1 MTVALKYKFKDL
13 DIKTVPGDKQIDI
26 ISYLVDSN
34 NMPFTTSSGL
44 DTFTVSFQASSLPTS
59 GFEQLLTHLVNG
71 YIRDKYNISMSGQYV
86 KDSKIVTN
94 ISSTAS
100 IVPGQSINSSVFP
113 AGSYVESVRDQN
125 SFRASAAATL
135 SGTAALTI
143 GVKNWVVDLSEINT
157 IIGIVNFALL

>member
-1 MTVALKYKFKDL
+1 MTIALKYKFKDL

-26 ISYLVDSN
+26 TSYLVDSN
-34 NMPFTTSSGL
+34 NMPFTSSTGL

-71 YIRDKYNISMSGQYV
+71 YIRDKYTISVSGQYTSG
-86 KDSKIVTN
+86 SKIVSS

-100 IVPGQSINSSVFP
+100 IVPGQSLNSSVFP

-125 SFRASAAATL
+125 SFRASSAALLT
-135 SGTAALTI
+135 GTAALTI
-143 GVKNWVVDLSEINT
+143 GVKNWVIDLSEISS
-157 IIGIVNFALL
+157 IVGLVNFALL